1 MMNFKVITTLVC
13 ATAIAVTAG
22 AVDVKWTSST
32 DADRWHDGGQ
42 VEVTTFDPH
51 VVYDVM
57 VTRYKQQPIL
67 GWGGCF
73 GELGWDALQL
83 LSKKDQ
89 NQVMQELFSADGAA
103 FGYCRTPIGANDFAR
118 NWYSLDDVPGDY
130 SLKHFS
136 IKRDKSCLIPY
147 IKAARKVNPDM
158 KLWACPWSPPTWIK
172 SNKNYATKAD
182 KLNGMDPK
190 LMVKTGAED
199 MVYQDDR
206 TLNFYAGY
214 FSKYLTEYKKAG
226 VKVDMIMFQNEPYTH
241 NIWPNCSWSPKGTA
255 KFVGK
260 YLGPLLKKEHPG
272 VEIWHGTMNTSNYDD
287 LMTVIADP
295 EASKYLSGMGF
306 QWEGKDVCRKMR
318 ETFLDMPMMCTEN
331 ECGSGTYDWPAAE
344 KTWWNIKAYVD
355 GGCGVYMYF
364 NMILKD
370 KGTSSWGWDQNT
382 LIRIDSKTR
391 TYTLTPEFYLM
402 KHFGHFVPEGSVKL
416 KLMGN
421 DDDMLAF
428 QRPDGTVVVF
438 VANCEDN
445 ARTKTV
451 AWNGQVLKFKM
462 EARSFNTFVISK

>member
-1 MMNFKVITTLVC
+1 MRFKKIVSLLC
-13 ATAIAVTAG
+13 AATVAVTAS
-22 AVDVKWTSST
+22 ALEVEWTSST
-32 DADRWHDGGQ
+32 DQARWERGGE
-42 VEVTTFDPH
+42 VEVKVFNPDE
-51 VVYDVM
+51 VYDVM
-57 VTRYKQQPIL
+57 VTRYKQHPVL

-89 NQVMQELFSADGAA
+89 KQVMQELFGKDGAA
-103 FGYCRTPIGANDFAR
+103 FGYCRAPIGANDFAR
-118 NWYSLDDVPGDY
+118 DWYSLDDVAGDY

-190 LMVKTGAED
+190 LEVKTGAED
-199 MVYQDDR
+199 MVSMDDR

-255 KFVGK
+255 RFVGK

-272 VEIWHGTMNTSNYDD
+272 VEIWHGTMNTSSYDD
-287 LMTVIADP
+287 LMTVMADP

-331 ECGSGTYDWPAAE
+331 ECGSGTFDWPAAE
-344 KTWWNIKAYVD
+344 KTWWNIKSYVD

-382 LIRIDSKTR
+382 LIRVDSKTR

-402 KHFGHFVPEGSVKL
+402 KHFGHFVPEGSYKL

-421 DDDMLAF
+421 DGDMLTF
-428 QRPDGTVVVF
+428 QRPDGKLAIF
-438 VANCEDN
+438 VANCEDKD
-445 ARTKTV
+445 RHKTI
-451 AWNGQVLKFKM
+451 AWKGQVISFKM
-462 EARSFNTFVISK
+462 KARSFNTFVVAE